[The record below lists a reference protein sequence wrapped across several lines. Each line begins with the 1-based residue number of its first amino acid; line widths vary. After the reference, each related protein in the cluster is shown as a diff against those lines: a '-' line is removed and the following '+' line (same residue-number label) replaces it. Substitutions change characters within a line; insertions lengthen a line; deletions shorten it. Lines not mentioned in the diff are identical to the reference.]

1 MTFLKVVTP
10 KGEVM
15 WVNAAVVFYITSY
28 KGRFR
33 IYFEDGMICEAVE
46 ISEATLE
53 DFLHSISEN

>member
-15 WVNAAVVFYITSY
+15 WVNTAIIYYIASY

-33 IYFEDGMICEAVE
+33 ICFEDGMSCDAVE
-46 ISEATLE
+46 IGQATLE
-53 DFLHSISEN
+53 EFLHSLTEK

>member
-15 WVNAAVVFYITSY
+15 WVNTAVIYYIASY

-33 IYFEDGMICEAVE
+33 IYFEDGMSCDAVE
-46 ISEATLE
+46 IGHAPLE
-53 DFLHSISEN
+53 EFLHSMLEN

>member
-10 KGEVM
+10 KEEVM

-33 IYFEDGMICEAVE
+33 IYFEDGMSCEAVE
-46 ISEATLE
+46 LSEATLE

>member
-15 WVNAAVVFYITSY
+15 WVNTAVIYYIASY

-33 IYFEDGMICEAVE
+33 IYFEDGMSCDAVE
-46 ISEATLE
+46 IGQATLE
-53 DFLHSISEN
+53 EFLHSMLEN